1 MQVAFRDSGVG
12 KELSVDTAYL
22 REYIEFSRSLNF
34 AQAAADLFVSP
45 PTLRAHIHA
54 LEEEVGAPLT
64 VKRVGQLELS
74 PAGRLFLKRARAIVK
89 LVEESAEECRALAE
103 ASSSIVVG
111 TLDYAP
117 FEELLTRALHAFRRD
132 HPDRCLEMLMASGAY
147 ANMEAV
153 ESGKADLSI
162 FVQVRRRDGG
172 EEALPD
178 ELPAGV
184 GAFRFTMLL
193 GNSANMERAG
203 RVLIEWFAGVGVAV
217 EPDNQPCSNYLDLYL
232 SGTGETFGI
241 ALGGECARVCGRAPT
256 SRYSRST
263 ILRCPAISM

>member
-1 MQVAFRDSGVG
+1 M
-12 KELSVDTAYL
+12 DTAYL

-111 TLDYAP
+111 
-117 FEELLTRALHAFRRD
+117 
-132 HPDRCLEMLMASGAY
+132 HPRLRSL
-147 ANMEAV
+147 
-153 ESGKADLSI
+153 
-162 FVQVRRRDGG
+162 R
-172 EEALPD
+172 
-178 ELPAGV
+178 
-184 GAFRFTMLL
+184 
-193 GNSANMERAG
+193 
-203 RVLIEWFAGVGVAV
+203 GVADACAARF
-217 EPDNQPCSNYLDLYL
+217 P
-232 SGTGETFGI
+232 TG
-241 ALGGECARVCGRAPT
+241 
-256 SRYSRST
+256 SS
-263 ILRCPAISM
+263 